1 MIFRVRCYP
10 SETDAIND
18 VRKLGLDRTDVTTLE
33 RSAALF
39 AEGNGTEVRSF
50 CELLDMN
57 GVRCFCWKAGPR
69 YRACVMAGNLRL
81 LETMVSGDENA
92 LSALQAYRSS
102 GAPSI
107 ALPRG
112 RMDFNRPLV
121 MGIVNATPDSFS
133 DGMGD
138 VDVGECIQRALRMV
152 AEGADM
158 IDVGGESTRPGALP
172 VDTQE
177 ELRRVV
183 PVISSLS
190 ELTRIPISVDTRKPE
205 VARAAIEAG
214 ASMINDVSGL
224 EDPEMIDVASQA
236 GAPVILMHM
245 LGDPLTMQERVDATT
260 YEDVVADI
268 MRFWE
273 ERMDLAEDQGLA
285 RDRIILD
292 PGIGFGKLQEHNLE
306 ILDRLRE
313 MRCAGRP
320 LLVGASRKG
329 FIGRITGE
337 PPAQRLG
344 GSLAAAAVAAL
355 NGANIIRV
363 HDVRETVGL
372 LRTLRA
378 VKERPIT

>member
-10 SETDAIND
+10 SETAALND
-18 VRKLGLDRTDVTTLE
+18 IRKLGFDRPEVTTPE
-33 RSAALF
+33 QAAALF
-39 AEGNGTEVRSF
+39 VEGNGIEVRSF
-50 CELLDMN
+50 CDLLSMK
-57 GVRCFCWKAGPR
+57 GARCLCRKAGPR
-69 YRACVMAGNLRL
+69 YRACVPAGNLRL
-81 LETMVSGDENA
+81 LEKMVSGDEDA
-92 LSALQAYRSS
+92 LSALQTYRSN

-112 RMDFNRPLV
+112 SLDFSRPLV

-133 DGMGD
+133 DGKGD
-138 VDVGECIQRALRMV
+138 VDASEFVQRALRMA
-152 AEGADM
+152 AEGADI

-172 VDTQE
+172 VDQWE

-190 ELTRIPISVDTRKPE
+190 ERTRIPISVDTRKPE
-205 VARAAIEAG
+205 VAAAAIEAG
-214 ASMINDVSGL
+214 ASMINDISGL

-236 GAPVILMHM
+236 GVPVILMHM

-268 MRFWE
+268 MRFWD

-285 RDRIILD
+285 RDRMILD

-344 GSLAAAAVAAL
+344 GSLAAAAVAVL

-372 LRTLRA
+372 LRTLSA
-378 VKERPIT
+378 VMERPRT

>member
-1 MIFRVRCYP
+1 MIFRARTYP
-10 SETDAIND
+10 SETAAIND
-18 VRKLGLDRTDVTTLE
+18 LRRLGFDHPEVILPE
-33 RSAALF
+33 QEAALF
-39 AEGNGTEVRSF
+39 AEGNGPEVRSF
-50 CELLDMN
+50 CDMLREK
-57 GVRCFCWKAGPR
+57 GAQCQRRKAGSH
-69 YRACVMAGNLRL
+69 YRACVLGGDLSL
-81 LETMVSGDENA
+81 LENIVLGDKDA
-92 LSALQAYRSS
+92 LSALRSYRSQ
-102 GAPSI
+102 GAPSVS
-107 ALPRG
+107 LPRG
-112 RMDFNRPLV
+112 SLDFNRPLV

-133 DGMGD
+133 DGKGD
-138 VDVGECIQRALRMV
+138 ADTSEYVQRALRMA

-172 VDTQE
+172 VDQWE

-183 PVISSLS
+183 PIISSLS
-190 ELTRIPISVDTRKPE
+190 ERISIPISVDTRKPE
-205 VARAAIEAG
+205 VALAAIEAG
-214 ASMINDVSGL
+214 ASIINDVSGL
-224 EDPEMIDVASQA
+224 LDLAMVDVASRA
-236 GAPVILMHM
+236 GVPVILMHM
-245 LGDPLTMQERVDATT
+245 LGDPMTMQVKVDTTT

-273 ERMDLAEDQGLA
+273 ERMDKAEGQGLA

-320 LLVGASRKG
+320 LLIGASRKG

-344 GSLAAAAVAAL
+344 GSLAAAALAAL
-355 NGANIIRV
+355 NGASIIRV

-372 LRTLRA
+372 LRTLSA
-378 VKERPIT
+378 VMNRPRT

>member
-1 MIFRVRCYP
+1 
-10 SETDAIND
+10 
-18 VRKLGLDRTDVTTLE
+18 
-33 RSAALF
+33 
-39 AEGNGTEVRSF
+39 
-50 CELLDMN
+50 
-57 GVRCFCWKAGPR
+57 
-69 YRACVMAGNLRL
+69 
-81 LETMVSGDENA
+81 
-92 LSALQAYRSS
+92 
-102 GAPSI
+102 
-107 ALPRG
+107 
-112 RMDFNRPLV
+112 
-121 MGIVNATPDSFS
+121 
-133 DGMGD
+133 
-138 VDVGECIQRALRMV
+138 
-152 AEGADM
+152 M

-337 PPAQRLG
+337 PPAQRL
-344 GSLAAAAVAAL
+344 V
-355 NGANIIRV
+355 GAWPLPPWP
-363 HDVRETVGL
+363 H
-372 LRTLRA
+372 
-378 VKERPIT
+378 